1 MKSVAIAILNWNG
14 KNLLKR
20 FLKEVVD
27 NSPEAKVYLID
38 NASTDESVEYVK
50 KEHPR
55 VSIVLLDKNY
65 GYAGGYNRGIESL
78 KEDFICLLN
87 NDVLVRSGWLLPILD
102 HFEKHPQTAI
112 AQPHIMDLNQ
122 PHKFEYAGAAG
133 GFIDRLGYPYCR
145 GRLFNEL
152 EENNGQYDKDEKI
165 FWASGACF
173 FVRKKVFKSLK
184 GFDEDFFAHMEEI
197 DFCWRVFNQNLNVF
211 SLYKSKVFHLGGATL
226 RPSPRKVYLNFRNSL
241 YLLLKNLP
249 EKRGVRI
256 FERLLWDGVAVFYFM
271 VKLNFSNAF
280 AVIRAH
286 YSFYVNF
293 SKMNGKRSKNK
304 KTTYYGSESHLPI
317 RYFFFKK
324 KILSR

>member
-317 RYFFFKK
+317 RYFFLKK

>member
-50 KEHPR
+50 KEHPS

-317 RYFFFKK
+317 RYFFLKK

>member
-14 KNLLKR
+14 ENLLKR

-27 NSPEAKVYLID
+27 NSPEATVYLID
-38 NASTDESVEYVK
+38 NASTDESVDYVK
-50 KEHPR
+50 KNHPR

-65 GYAGGYNRGIESL
+65 GYAGGYNRGMASI
-78 KEDFICLLN
+78 KEDIFCLLN
-87 NDVLVRSGWLLPILD
+87 NDVLVNPGWLTPILD
-102 HFEKHPQTAI
+102 HFQKHPKTAI

-122 PHKFEYAGAAG
+122 PDKFEYAGAAG

-145 GRLFNEL
+145 GRFFNEV
-152 EENNGQYDKDEKI
+152 EKDGGQYDKDEKI

-173 FVRKKVFKSLK
+173 FIRKEVFESMK

-197 DFCWRVFNQNLNVF
+197 DLCWRAFNQNLDVF
-211 SLYKSKVFHLGGATL
+211 SLYRSKVFHLGGGTL
-226 RPSPRKVYLNFRNSL
+226 KPSPRKVYLNFRNSL

-256 FERLLWDGVAVFYFM
+256 FERLLWDGIAVFYFIL
-271 VKLNFSNAF
+271 KLNFSNAF

-286 YSFYVNF
+286 YSFYVNY
-293 SKMNGKRSKNK
+293 SKIKGKRSKNNQII
-304 KTTYYGSESHLPI
+304 YYYSESHLPF
-317 RYFFFKK
+317 RYFFLKK
-324 KILSR
+324 KNL